1 MAEPASLRRVPVL
14 ATTASFEQ
22 FFGAEYRRLCEA
34 LLLLTGDQLEADDVA
49 HEAMTRV
56 LERWDRV
63 ASVESP
69 IGYLFRT
76 AMNVHRN
83 RLRSLAARTRRSFL
97 ETPGP
102 DPGAT
107 VGEQQDVRRAL
118 AKLSARERQALILTD
133 WLEMDAAEVGD
144 VLGVKPNA
152 VRVRLHRA
160 RTNLR
165 RQLGDDDD

>member
-1 MAEPASLRRVPVL
+1 MGEPASLRSVPIL
-14 ATTASFEQ
+14 ATTASFER

-34 LLLLTGDQLEADDVA
+34 LLLLAGNPLEAEDVA
-49 HEAMTRV
+49 QEAMTRV

-63 ASVESP
+63 ASMESP
-69 IGYLFRT
+69 VGYLYRT

-118 AKLSARERQALILTD
+118 ANLSAKERQALILTD
-133 WLEMDAAEVGD
+133 WLELDAAEVGE
-144 VLGVKPNA
+144 VLGIKPNA

-165 RQLGDDDD
+165 RHLGDDDD